1 MKQKLILGLSV
12 LLLVAVIVLIVLDF
26 FGETSSKAPNPDM
39 YSIDKLKQIDS
50 GQICYKEIREL
61 KTTLENFAAITLDEE
76 LNAYVCSDREVQVYN
91 KAWKMLFSFRVD
103 SNLSAIAL
111 DPGKAIYLG
120 LANHVEV
127 FDMKGKRTA
136 VWKPYLD
143 ESYFTSLARIGKDI
157 YAADAQNSIIL
168 RYDET
173 GRLINTIGKKD
184 TTKGWNG
191 FIIPSLYFDVAAG
204 PYNELWAANTGMHQ
218 LVHFSP
224 EGEALSSW
232 GTASMSLEGFAGCC
246 NPVHFAILQNGY
258 FVTYEKGLDR
268 IKLYDP
274 VGKYVCAVTG
284 PAVVNEKSL
293 NTCTISAPIHDL
305 AVDKDGNIYALDGQS
320 MRVRVY
326 ARK

>member
-1 MKQKLILGLSV
+1 MKQRLILGLSV
-12 LLLVAVIVLIVLDF
+12 LILIALIVLIVLDF
-26 FGETSSKAPNPDM
+26 FRGPSSKAPNPDM

-50 GQICYKEIREL
+50 SQICYREIREL
-61 KTTLENFAAITLDEE
+61 KTTLKNFTAIVLDDE
-76 LNAYVCSDREVQVYN
+76 LNAYVCSDKEVQVYN
-91 KAWKMLFSFRVD
+91 KDWKMLFSFRVD
-103 SNLSAIAL
+103 SNLSSIAL

-127 FDMKGKRTA
+127 FDMKGKRMA
-136 VWKPYLD
+136 VWKPYLED
-143 ESYFTSLARIGKDI
+143 SYFTSLASMGKDI

-168 RYDET
+168 RYDDQ

-184 TTKGWNG
+184 TTKGVKG
-191 FIIPSLYFDVAAG
+191 FIIPSLYFDIAAG

-218 LVHFSP
+218 LEHFSP
-224 EGEALSSW
+224 EGELLSSW

-284 PAVVNEKSL
+284 PAEVNEKSL

-305 AVDKDGNIYALDGQS
+305 AVDRDGNIYALDGQS
-320 MRVRVY
+320 MLVRVY

>member
-1 MKQKLILGLSV
+1 MKQKLILGFSV
-12 LLLVAVIVLIVLDF
+12 LLLVVVIALIVVDF
-26 FGETSSKAPNPDM
+26 YKGPSSTKPNPEM
-39 YSIDKLKQIDS
+39 YSIDKFKQIDTS
-50 GQICYKEIREL
+50 QICYKQIREL
-61 KTTLENFAAITLDEE
+61 KTTLENFTAIALDDDD
-76 LNAYVCSDREVQVYN
+76 NAYVCSDKEVQVYD
-91 KAWKMLFSFRVD
+91 KTWKMLFSFRVD
-103 SNLSAIAL
+103 SNLSSIAL
-111 DPGKAIYLG
+111 DQGKAIFLG

-143 ESYFTSLARIGKDI
+143 DSYFTSMTRIGKDI

-168 RYDET
+168 RYDEQ

-224 EGEALSSW
+224 EGELLSSW
-232 GTASMSLEGFAGCC
+232 GTASMSLDGFAGCC
-246 NPVHFAILQNGY
+246 NPIHFAIMPDGY

-284 PAVVNEKSL
+284 PAVVNEKAL
-293 NTCTISAPIHDL
+293 NTCSISAPIHDL
-305 AVDKDGNIYALDGQS
+305 AVDRDGYIYALDGQS
-320 MRVRVY
+320 MLVRVY